1 MMLLNIFVFLYV
13 MIDVTMNDRGLYS
26 CNLHHLYCHLYETIR
41 VQLNITKSRMYRTV
55 PTVSFYHTQEL
66 WSSLS
71 LTFCTLTIKVAK
83 SSASGMDK
91 RRSTWCFLGAP
102 WCCRA
107 STDETC
113 GQTGATRRRTSR
125 CVHYISLFPQTITL
139 SLDLLL
145 I

>member
-1 MMLLNIFVFLYV
+1 MFANFVFLHV
-13 MIDVTMNDRGLYS
+13 ITDVTMNDRGLYS
-26 CNLHHLYCHLYETIR
+26 CNLHHLYCNLYETVR
-41 VQLNITKSRMYRTV
+41 VQLNVTKSRMY
-55 PTVSFYHTQEL
+55 HTQPSACSTHSNCEADWL
-66 WSSLS
+66 CL
-71 LTFCTLTIKVAK
+71 FCTFTIKAAR

-91 RRSTWCFLGAP
+91 RRCTWCCSAVP

-107 STDETC
+107 STDVTC

-125 CVHYISLFPQTITL
+125 WVQCTSLLVSLLQTISL